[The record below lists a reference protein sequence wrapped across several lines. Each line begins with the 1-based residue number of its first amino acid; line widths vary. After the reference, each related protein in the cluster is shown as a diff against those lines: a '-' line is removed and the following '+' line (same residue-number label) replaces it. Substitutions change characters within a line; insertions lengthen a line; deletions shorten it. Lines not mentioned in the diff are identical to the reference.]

1 MTEKNSNARI
11 KPIVD
16 GIKRSKEKLKA
27 VVYSD
32 EGGEIKILCEKTVD
46 QDELDL
52 DLKMGIKDLP
62 ETVKLAVVPDKIKS
76 KSLIRR
82 LVQSDKAPSAT
93 IKRDVFKAR
102 DEIVAKEDF
111 VIKGDYKETWQF
123 IKEDCNS
130 LNRYC
135 NFHLYFN
142 MKS

>member
-62 ETVKLAVVPDKIKS
+62 ETVKLAVVPDKVKQRTPLQAAGHVRAVCRHS
-76 KSLIRR
+76 KSNKFICLYA
-82 LVQSDKAPSAT
+82 SFSS
-93 IKRDVFKAR
+93 
-102 DEIVAKEDF
+102 
-111 VIKGDYKETWQF
+111 GDP
-123 IKEDCNS
+123 
-130 LNRYC
+130 
-135 NFHLYFN
+135 
-142 MKS
+142 

>member
-52 DLKMGIKDLP
+52 DLKMKTKDLP
-62 ETVKLAVVPDKIKS
+62 ETVKFAVVPDEVK
-76 KSLIRR
+76 RR
-82 LVQSDKAPSAT
+82 RRTPLQADGASEASPHKDST
-93 IKRDVFKAR
+93 TRI
-102 DEIVAKEDF
+102 
-111 VIKGDYKETWQF
+111 
-123 IKEDCNS
+123 
-130 LNRYC
+130 
-135 NFHLYFN
+135 
-142 MKS
+142 